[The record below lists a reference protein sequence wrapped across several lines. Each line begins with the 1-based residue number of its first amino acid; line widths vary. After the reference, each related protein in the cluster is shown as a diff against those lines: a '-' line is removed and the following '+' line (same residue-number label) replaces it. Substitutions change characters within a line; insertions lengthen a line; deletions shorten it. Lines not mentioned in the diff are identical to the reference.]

1 MRAETAWVKPPYQSG
16 GLDHLAVQAPCINIY
31 GRLLPGITNVSDRAR
46 YYSFYPWLI
55 WAFDQRGWRDFDDHF
70 VERFRRADCLF
81 TLIALRHA
89 EVSEGDYED
98 HAGAMVGSNTLR
110 PALREL
116 LEHGSLRLSSHSR
129 RDNTPERYFANKMGG
144 LGQYYLGVLREL
156 GILDGDA
163 ARGFKYTLQIGLP
176 LAERA
181 DTTFDHRLFLDLVE
195 ADILTTD
202 ELDLL
207 SDLCPCQLE
216 KNSEEQKMLQDL
228 FFAQGEFGNTEA
240 LPRRRSLQ
248 SILHLGE
255 QLAKDS
261 KALDENSFRACSYS
275 GAIPSGKPW
284 HCPDSLA
291 INRNRWRIYVRNE
304 LLSVTVQGLFFAVLD
319 AYEESGLRLTSSA
332 EIIRWFV
339 RQGDVQ
345 NTVNAF
351 GKNGAFD
358 NLVKESASWLPSLI
372 NWTER
377 GHEIQLTER
386 IVTLCN
392 GHRST
397 QARLDILR
405 LAMHSL
411 IAFEARRRSGSW
423 GYGDLTFEPW
433 YFQYY
438 PINLNSFA
446 YHSSN
451 TWASRT
457 LAETL
462 EWILL
467 EWGIETHLRVAM
479 RKLRGHSQST
489 FRIRPS
495 DRGFEVIAVPPAV
508 YTSPRFSQ
516 ALRILKDVG
525 ALTKSSSGKL
535 EPSDFGRRIIDQN
548 NAQ

>member
-16 GLDHLAVQAPCINIY
+16 GLDHLAVQATCINIY
-31 GRLLPGITNVSDRAR
+31 GRLLPGITNASDRAR

-89 EVSEGDYED
+89 EIAEGDYED

-116 LEHGSLRLSSHSR
+116 SEHGTLRLSSHSR
-129 RDNTPERYFANKMGG
+129 RDSAAERYFANKMGG

-163 ARGFKYTLQIGLP
+163 ARGFKYTVQIGQP
-176 LAERA
+176 LAQRA
-181 DTTFDHRLFLDLVE
+181 DKAFDHRSFLDLVE
-195 ADILTTD
+195 ADVLTTD
-202 ELDLL
+202 ELDSL
-207 SDLCPCQLE
+207 SDLCPCRLE

-228 FFAQGEFGNTEA
+228 FFAQGEFGNTES
-240 LPRRRSLQ
+240 LPRRRSLL
-248 SILHLGE
+248 SIVHLGE
-255 QLAKDS
+255 QLANDS
-261 KALDENSFRACSYS
+261 EALNEYSFRACSYS
-275 GAIPSGKPW
+275 GAIPSGRPW

-291 INRNRWRIYVRNE
+291 INRNRWRVYVRNE

-319 AYEESGLRLTSSA
+319 AYEESGLRFTSSA
-332 EIIRWFV
+332 EIVRWFV
-339 RQGDVQ
+339 EQADVQ
-345 NTVNAF
+345 NTVNGF
-351 GKNGAFD
+351 GNNGTFD
-358 NLVKESASWLPSLI
+358 NLVKKSQSWLPSLTD
-372 NWTER
+372 WAEAD
-377 GHEIQLTER
+377 HEIQLTER
-386 IVTLCN
+386 IVKLCN

-397 QARLDILR
+397 QARLEILQ
-405 LAMHSL
+405 LAMRSL
-411 IAFEARRRSGSW
+411 IALDARCRSGSW
-423 GYGDLTFEPW
+423 GYGDLIFEPW
-433 YFQYY
+433 YFEYY

-446 YHSSN
+446 SHSSQS
-451 TWASRT
+451 WASRT

-462 EWILL
+462 EWILY
-467 EWGIETHLRVAM
+467 EWGIEAHLRVAL

-495 DRGFEVIAVPPAV
+495 DRGFEVIGVPPAV

-516 ALRILKDVG
+516 ALRILKDIG
-525 ALTKSSSGKL
+525 ALMKSSSGNL
-535 EPSDFGRRIIDQN
+535 VPSDFGRRIIEQN